1 MKDQDLNKICCGTL
15 LKMIGD
21 ENTIYESCGSSR
33 YGKIEVRTYHDRMLL
48 KGGECLFGGSYY
60 DASLF
65 ELFDKNAPE
74 SLELEYAPPMEPV
87 KSEPV
92 KQVKAKAKPVR
103 DEWTLDLFGGAA

>member
-21 ENTIYESCGSSR
+21 ENTIYESCGSPR
-33 YGKIEVRTYHDRMLL
+33 YGKIEVRTYHDRVLL
-48 KGGECLFGGSYY
+48 KGGVRWFGGSYY

-65 ELFDKNAPE
+65 ELFDKNAPK

-87 KSEPV
+87 IKSEPKKPV
-92 KQVKAKAKPVR
+92 KAKPVR

>member
-1 MKDQDLNKICCGTL
+1 MNDQDLNKICCGTL

-48 KGGECLFGGSYY
+48 KGGVQWFGGSYH

-87 KSEPV
+87 VKSEP
-92 KQVKAKAKPVR
+92 KKPVKAKLVR